1 MAIMEYTLK
10 SSNNNL
16 FYHTCDTELSKFCG
30 EVLSLGEKY
39 PEIYRRIKADQD
51 VRGKLK
57 KQFRELDR
65 QYHLGKTP
73 DLPGLACETDEL
85 FLEDLSL
92 ETGRPRMSPELVL
105 LFTCLRGYYGSVT
118 DQDVCDRFR
127 DSMTLYN
134 LFSDLNMRKM
144 PAPTTI
150 LENINCLSRTTRD
163 LILKCQLEDIMNSG
177 LDDFTYALFDSTSVQ
192 ASSCWPTDAGVI
204 YRLLERVYIYGLK
217 LEDFGIKAIQPFYLE
232 NWLRGLKELL
242 FKINNARGT
251 QKCSK
256 KKKLGKLYR
265 DYLKTANK
273 AYEYLV
279 RIFEMRSVA
288 IKAAVLRPTAALQLK
303 KVHNCMEDD
312 LLAVSSVLYY
322 TEDRIFNDAK
332 LPSSEKILS
341 LSDAT
346 AAFIKK
352 GQRNPVIGYKP
363 QLARSWNGFVTCL
376 LLEQGNTSDSASLF
390 PLAKLH
396 TDNTGVVPEF
406 ISTDDGYSSGKGRE
420 ACLEFGVKDVCLS
433 GAVGKK
439 ITPEDLW
446 ESEAYVLGRRKR
458 SAVESLMF
466 TLKYVFEFGGLR
478 RRGLENARAEMTE
491 EVIAY
496 NIRRKILIHE
506 RLQREK
512 EKSRIKKP
520 A

>member
-1 MAIMEYTLK
+1 MKDTLQN
-10 SSNNNL
+10 SNNNL
-16 FYHTCDTELSKFCG
+16 FFHTCDTELSKFCG
-30 EVLSLGEKY
+30 EVFSLGEKF

-51 VRGKLK
+51 ARGKLK
-57 KQFRELDR
+57 KRLRELDR
-65 QYHLGKTP
+65 QYLLEQTP
-73 DLPGLACETDEL
+73 GLPGLDCDIREL
-85 FLEDLSL
+85 SMEELSL
-92 ETGRPRMSPELVL
+92 ETGRPRMKKELVL

-134 LFSDLNMRKM
+134 LFSDLNIRKI

-150 LENINCLSRTTRD
+150 LENINCLSRGTRD
-163 LILKCQLEDIMNSG
+163 LIVKCQLEDILDSG

-192 ASSCWPTDAGVI
+192 ASSCWPTDAGII
-204 YRLLERVYIYGLK
+204 YRLLERVYSYGQK
-217 LEDFGIKAIQPFYLE
+217 LDDFGIKVIRPFYLE
-232 NWLRGLKELL
+232 TWFRELKELL

-251 QKCSK
+251 QKCGR
-256 KKKLGKLYR
+256 KKKLEQLYR
-265 DYLKTANK
+265 DYLKTAHN

-279 RIFEMRSVA
+279 RMFEIRSVA
-288 IKAAVLRPTAALQLK
+288 IKDAVLRPSASLQLK
-303 KVHNCMEDD
+303 RVHDCMEDD
-312 LLAVSSVLYY
+312 LLAVSGVLYY
-322 TEDRIFNDAK
+322 TEDRIFNDVT
-332 LPSSEKILS
+332 LPSSEKLLS
-341 LSDAT
+341 LSDVT

-363 QLARSWNGFVTCL
+363 QLARSGNGFVTGL
-376 LLEQGNTSDSASLF
+376 LLEQGNISDSASLF

-439 ITPEDLW
+439 ITPEELW

-466 TLKYVFEFGGLR
+466 TLKYVFEFGRLR

-496 NIRRKILIHE
+496 NIRRKILIRE

-512 EKSRIKKP
+512 EKPRTRNS